1 MESRRMLM
9 QTAGGRLSI
18 LAAGIVASG
27 AALAAQSLV
36 DLDWRSYLDWHSFAD
51 WQMALLAGSAA
62 LLVVA
67 LILKAV
73 REAKQ
78 ARDSGPETDGT
89 GGLYTR
95 RIGTMPLEPADSVEH

>member
-9 QTAGGRLSI
+9 QSAGGRLST

-27 AALAAQSLV
+27 EALAAQSLV
-36 DLDWRSYLDWHSFAD
+36 DLDWRSYLDWHSFTD
-51 WQMALLAGSAA
+51 WQLGLLAGSAA

-67 LILKAV
+67 LILKFV
-73 REAKQ
+73 RE

-89 GGLYTR
+89 GGLYMR
-95 RIGTMPLEPADSVEH
+95 RIGTMPLEPADWAGR